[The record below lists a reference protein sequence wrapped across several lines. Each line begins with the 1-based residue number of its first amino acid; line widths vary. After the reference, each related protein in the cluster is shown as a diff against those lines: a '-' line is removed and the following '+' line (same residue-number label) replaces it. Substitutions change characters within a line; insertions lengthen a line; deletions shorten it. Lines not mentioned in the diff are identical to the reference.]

1 MAVTIFSF
9 INDLKIRWKL
19 LVVVLPL
26 VILPLFV
33 VGAVVGYISYEQAY
47 RGVTQASK
55 DDLDHMARFSID
67 LLDSHYQ
74 QFQVYKKDKKKVIR
88 EELETL
94 TNLAYNLVES
104 QHNQYRSGQISLE
117 QAQHEAR
124 NGLKRV
130 NVGET
135 GYIFAMNTDGLL
147 KAHIAR
153 EGENIYDEQDESGRY
168 FIRAMIQ
175 TALRSEPGEVLFM
188 VYPWR
193 NEVLGDRYP
202 RQKIAAYRYFPQW
215 DWIIATTGYLEETYE
230 DLDFE
235 RRSMEDLKQKIKSKN
250 VGRTGYIYCMDLE
263 GTLTIHPDEEG
274 NNIVDA
280 VDFSGNPFIQEM
292 IENRNG
298 WIRYPWRN
306 VGDELPRMKIVRYRY
321 FKPWDWIVAVGSYED
336 EFFQEARKI
345 KTGIISSLLVI
356 TFFVGLIAVF
366 MVFLASQVLTI
377 PITRMMDAIR
387 QVRKGRLDVHMKV
400 DSRDELGELAEAF
413 NRMAERLKR
422 NQEMEA
428 SLAQQGK
435 MASLGVLSSG
445 VAHEINNPLGVILG
459 YAAYLEGKLDQD
471 DPKFKYVHE
480 IKRESKRCKK
490 IVQDLLNYAR
500 TPRPDLRETDLNVLL
515 GQIVDFAANHT
526 DMHNV
531 KVRKEFTPHLA
542 PVRIDGD
549 QIRQVAINLILNAGA
564 AMPEGGQLT
573 VSTRRAGDDWVEL
586 VFADTGAGI
595 PAEYLEKIF
604 EPFFTTRPKGT
615 GLGLAITRQIIELHH
630 GEIRIDST
638 PGQGTTVVIWLPAV
652 TGEDQEE

>member
-1 MAVTIFSF
+1 
-9 INDLKIRWKL
+9 
-19 LVVVLPL
+19 
-26 VILPLFV
+26 
-33 VGAVVGYISYEQAY
+33 ISYEQAY

-175 TALRSEPGEVLFM
+175 TALRSEPGEVMFM

-413 NRMAERLKR
+413 NQMAERLKR

>member
-1 MAVTIFSF
+1 
-9 INDLKIRWKL
+9 
-19 LVVVLPL
+19 
-26 VILPLFV
+26 
-33 VGAVVGYISYEQAY
+33 
-47 RGVTQASK
+47 
-55 DDLDHMARFSID
+55 
-67 LLDSHYQ
+67 
-74 QFQVYKKDKKKVIR
+74 
-88 EELETL
+88 
-94 TNLAYNLVES
+94 
-104 QHNQYRSGQISLE
+104 
-117 QAQHEAR
+117 
-124 NGLKRV
+124 
-130 NVGET
+130 
-135 GYIFAMNTDGLL
+135 
-147 KAHIAR
+147 
-153 EGENIYDEQDESGRY
+153 
-168 FIRAMIQ
+168 MIQ

-235 RRSMEDLKQKIKSKN
+235 RRSMEDLKQKIKSKK

-274 NNIVDA
+274 TNIADA
-280 VDFSGNPFIQEM
+280 VDFSGHPFVQEM
-292 IENRNG
+292 IESRNG

-306 VGDELPRMKIVRYRY
+306 VGEDLPRMKIVRYRY
-321 FKPWDWIVAVGSYED
+321 FKPWNWIVAVGSYED

-345 KTGIISSLLVI
+345 KTSIISSLLVI

-366 MVFLASQVLTI
+366 LVFLAAQVLTI

-500 TPRPDLRETDLNVLL
+500 TPRPDLRETDLNDLL

-573 VSTRRAGDDWVEL
+573 VSTRHAGDDWIEL
-586 VFADTGAGI
+586 VFADTGGGI

-638 PGQGTTVVIWLPAV
+638 PGQGTTVIIRLPAV

>member
-1 MAVTIFSF
+1 MAGTIFRF
-9 INDLKIRWKL
+9 INDLKLRWKL

-55 DDLDHMARFSID
+55 DDLDHMARFTID
-67 LLDSHYQ
+67 LLDSHHQ
-74 QFQVYKKDKKKVIR
+74 QFQVYKEDKKKVIR

-117 QAQHEAR
+117 QAQHEAK

-175 TALRSEPGEVLFM
+175 TALRSEPGEVMFM

-274 NNIVDA
+274 TNIADA
-280 VDFSGNPFIQEM
+280 VDFSGHPFVQEM
-292 IENRNG
+292 IESRNG

-345 KTGIISSLLVI
+345 KTSIISSLLVI

-366 MVFLASQVLTI
+366 LVFLAAQVLTI

-500 TPRPDLRETDLNVLL
+500 TPRPDLRETDLNNLL

-531 KVRKEFTPHLA
+531 QVRKEFASHLA

-638 PGQGTTVVIWLPAV
+638 PGQGTTVVIRLPAV

>member
-1 MAVTIFSF
+1 MAGTIFRF
-9 INDLKIRWKL
+9 INDLKLRWKL

-55 DDLDHMARFSID
+55 DDLDHMARFTID

-74 QFQVYKKDKKKVIR
+74 QFQVYKEDKKEVIR

-117 QAQHEAR
+117 RAQYEAK

-153 EGENIYDEQDESGRY
+153 EGENIYDEQDESGRH

-175 TALRSEPGEVLFM
+175 AALRSEPGEVLFM

-235 RRSMEDLKQKIKSKN
+235 RRSMEDLKQKIKSKK
-250 VGRTGYIYCMDLE
+250 VGRTGYIYCMNLE
-263 GTLTIHPDEEG
+263 GTLTIHPDAEG
-274 NNIVDA
+274 TNIADA
-280 VDFSGNPFIQEM
+280 VDFTGSPFVREM

-321 FKPWDWIVAVGSYED
+321 FKPWNWIVAVGSYED

-345 KTGIISSLLVI
+345 KTSILSSLLVI
-356 TFFVGLIAVF
+356 TFFVGVTAVF
-366 MVFLASQVLTI
+366 LVFLAAQVLTT

-387 QVRKGRLDVHMKV
+387 QVRKGRFDARMPV

-500 TPRPDLRETDLNVLL
+500 TPRPDLRETDLNNLL

-531 KVRKEFTPHLA
+531 QVRKEFASHLA

-564 AMPEGGQLT
+564 AMPDGGQLT
-573 VSTRRAGDDWVEL
+573 VFTRRAGEEWVEL
-586 VFADTGAGI
+586 VFADTGSGI

-630 GEIRIDST
+630 GEIRIEST
-638 PGQGTTVVIWLPAV
+638 PGQGTTVVIRLPAV
-652 TGEDQEE
+652 TGAEQEE

>member
-413 NRMAERLKR
+413 NQMAERLKR